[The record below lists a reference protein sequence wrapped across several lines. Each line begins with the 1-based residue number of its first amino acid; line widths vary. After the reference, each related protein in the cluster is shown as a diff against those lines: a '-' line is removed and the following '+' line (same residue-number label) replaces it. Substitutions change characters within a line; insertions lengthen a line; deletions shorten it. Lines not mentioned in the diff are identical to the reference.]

1 MQTPLGENRAFGKS
15 ELIKDVNRILT
26 NAKQKVKVERRALV
40 FSRKKKLSSE
50 DLKTPQDPE
59 EFTKKNI
66 IEKILELL
74 KVDYSVGERRFRIP
88 GGMRKA
94 DYEISYGGLKFL
106 VEAKPTGD
114 DLWKKDG
121 AVNQVKEL
129 FLLHETKRDYS
140 FGIATDGLRWVFIS
154 NTGEFV
160 TECDLVKDFAA
171 IENFITGKSAVR
183 TQKKEAEITKRFY
196 EWYNALLHGGSYR
209 NLKGERDEIGEEY
222 CLVSSILN
230 VKSESDRE
238 EIAQVIVDRLIF
250 IKFLQAKRIIK
261 EDILA
266 YLANLSEDVLNSKL
280 KQLFFSVFNVE
291 EDKRIDV
298 DPKFEK
304 IPYLN
309 GSLFERS
316 NAERQNP
323 DYLIR
328 ADILKRVIEF
338 LDTFKFV
345 YEGEAGEDSID
356 PEILGYIFERAMT
369 AGDRKGTGAY
379 YTPKYITR
387 YICENT
393 IYPYI
398 LEKSKEYLKEKKGY
412 KGEELPKSF
421 EDLLRLRSL
430 TLSDIYNNV
439 VMKLTVLD
447 PACGSGAFLYQAA
460 NILLEIY
467 RKIEKS
473 LGLKNPEFNLKKV
486 ILRNSIYG
494 VDLNHKAVE
503 IAKLRMW
510 LWIAE
515 SYDPDK
521 RLAALPNI
529 EYNIRAGNTLIG
541 YIDIS
546 KLREFKISLDD
557 FLGLETPLDELLQ
570 ERDKIL
576 SDYKMASGEKARE
589 LKRKI
594 EEMDGKIKRRLD
606 ILLFQ
611 EMRAKKIDISPTEFA
626 KLEPFHWGYE
636 FHRVFENGEGGFSVV
651 VGNPPYV
658 RQESIKEQ
666 KPILKEYYET
676 YKSTADLYVYFY
688 ERAHKLLKQGGM
700 FGFISSNKFMRANY
714 GKPLREF
721 LTKGVYIREIID
733 FGELPVFEDAATFP
747 AIVLTEKSNVKG
759 RSTLFTPVRSLEFQ
773 SLDSVVSEYAQKLP
787 PEAFEGFNWS
797 LGKEHEIKIMKKI
810 EKIGQPLGEYVG
822 GKILR
827 GILTGFNKAFIIS
840 KEKRDELIK
849 RDPKSAE
856 IIKPLIVGDDIRKY
870 EINFRDRYLIFTRRG
885 IDIESYPAIKKHL
898 EKFKDRLMPKPQ
910 DWDEKRDG
918 KWNGRKPG
926 AYKWYEIQDTIAYY
940 KEFEK
945 PKIVLPDIAMSCRFA
960 FDTEN
965 YFVANTGYIIPIND
979 LYLLSL
985 LNSRLIEEFYRNIAA
1000 VLGDPN
1006 KRGRMRFIYQ
1016 YLVQIPIRRI
1026 NFNTPEEERNRLVGE
1041 LKELYA
1047 QSNFTEILSRVEAY
1061 LPKDEDGNFIT
1072 AEEKSDVVHDFLAF
1086 LAERM
1091 TEMNK
1096 EKQAEIK
1103 RFLAW
1108 LEEYLG
1114 VKIEDMNLKTKV
1126 REFYKMDWEE
1136 YYKVLKRSKGKV
1148 RKVDL
1153 ASKEAEEKLREAFLD
1168 STGRLKPLLERIKET
1183 DGLIDQ
1189 IVYRLYGLSEEEIE
1203 VVEGG

>member
-1 MQTPLGENRAFGKS
+1 MQTPLGYKGAELSLRKS
-15 ELIKDVNRILT
+15 ELLEDVRRILT
-26 NAKQKVKVERRALV
+26 NAKKKVKIDRRAPI
-40 FSRKKKLSSE
+40 FSRKKRLSSE

-66 IEKILELL
+66 IEKVFDLL
-74 KVDYSVGERRFRIP
+74 GVDYSLGERRFRVP

-94 DYEISYGGLKFL
+94 DYGPSYGGLKFL
-106 VEAKPTGD
+106 VEVKPIGD
-114 DLWKKDG
+114 DLWKRAKDG

-129 FLLHETKRDYS
+129 FLLQEARENYS
-140 FGIATDGLRWVFIS
+140 FGVATDGLRWVFIS
-154 NTGEFV
+154 NSGDFV
-160 TECDLVKDFAA
+160 AECDLVKDFAA

-209 NLKGERDEIGEEY
+209 DLEGKRRTISEED

-230 VKSESDRE
+230 VRSESDRE

-250 IKFLQAKRIIK
+250 IKFLQAKGIIK

-266 YLANLSEDVLNSKL
+266 YLASLSEDVLNPKL

-291 EDKRIDV
+291 EDKRVDV

-316 NAERQNP
+316 GAERRNP

-328 ADILKRVIEF
+328 AEILKRVIEF

-345 YEGEAGEDSID
+345 SETEAREESID

-369 AGDRKGTGAY
+369 ASDRKGTGAY

-398 LEKSKEYLKEKKGY
+398 LERVREYLKREKGY
-412 KGEELPKSF
+412 KDSELPSSF
-421 EDLLRLRSL
+421 EEILKLRSL
-430 TLSDIYNNV
+430 TLDEIYFNIIQRI
-439 VMKLTVLD
+439 TVLD

-460 NILLEIY
+460 NVLLDIY
-467 RKIEKS
+467 KRVEAS
-473 LGLKNPEFNLKKV
+473 LGRRNAEVALKKIILKNN
-486 ILRNSIYG
+486 IYG
-494 VDLNHKAVE
+494 VDINHKAVE

-510 LWIAE
+510 LWVAE
-515 SYDPDK
+515 SFDPERK
-521 RLAALPNI
+521 VEALPNL

-541 YIDIS
+541 FVDIS
-546 KLREFKISLDD
+546 KLREVKISLEDY
-557 FLGLETPLDELLQ
+557 LGIEKLLGELLD
-570 ERDKIL
+570 ERDKAIL
-576 SDYKMASGEKARE
+576 KYKLASGEEAKA
-589 LKRKI
+589 LKEKI
-594 EEMDGKIKRRLD
+594 EEIDAKIKLRLD

-611 EMRAKKIDISPTEFA
+611 EMKAKKIDISPAEFA

-636 FHRVFENGEGGFSVV
+636 FHRVFENGEGGFCVV

-658 RQESIKEQ
+658 RQESIKEL

-688 ERAHKLLKQGGM
+688 ERSHKLLKQGGM

-747 AIVLTEKSNVKG
+747 AIVLTEKSDVKG
-759 RSTLFTPVRSLEFQ
+759 RSTLFTPVKSLEFQ
-773 SLDSVVSEYAQKLP
+773 SLDSVVSEYGQKLP
-787 PEAFEGFNWS
+787 FWVFQKDKWLLTDTIKILIFEKMKK
-797 LGKEHEIKIMKKI
+797 LGK
-810 EKIGQPLGEYVG
+810 PLGEYTNK
-822 GKILR
+822 KIKY
-827 GILTGFNKAFIIS
+827 GIKTGLNKAFIIDKKT
-840 KEKRDELIK
+840 KEKLIK
-849 RDPKSAE
+849 ENPKSGE
-856 IIKPLIVGDDIRKY
+856 IIKPILVGDDIRRY
-870 EINFRDRYLIFTRRG
+870 EINFRDRYLIWTYIGVNISR
-885 IDIESYPAIKKHL
+885 YPSIRKYLEQFKSEL
-898 EKFKDRLMPKPQ
+898 EKR
-910 DWDEKRDG
+910 WDKG
-918 KWNGRKPG
+918 NH
-926 AYKWYEIQDTIAYY
+926 WYELRHCDYY
-940 KEFEK
+940 DDFEK

-1026 NFNTPEEERNRLVGE
+1026 NFTTPKEERNRLVEE
-1041 LKELYA
+1041 LKKLYT
-1047 QSNFTEILSRVEAY
+1047 QSNFSEILSRTESY
-1061 LPKDEDGNFIT
+1061 LPKDEEGNFIT
-1072 AEEKSDVVHDFLAF
+1072 EKEKSDVVHDFLAF

-1103 RFLAW
+1103 KFLGW

-1153 ASKEAEEKLREAFLD
+1153 ASKEAEERLREAFID
-1168 STGRLKPLLERIKET
+1168 STGRLKPLLERIDET
-1183 DGLIDQ
+1183 DKLIDQ
-1189 IVYRLYGLSEEEIE
+1189 IVYRLYGLTEEEIR
-1203 VVEGG
+1203 VVERE

>member
-1 MQTPLGENRAFGKS
+1 LQTPLGYKGAELSLRKS
-15 ELIKDVNRILT
+15 ELLEDVRRILT
-26 NAKQKVKVERRALV
+26 NAKKKVKVDRRALI
-40 FSRKKKLSSE
+40 FSRKKRLSSE

-66 IEKILELL
+66 IEKVFDLL
-74 KVDYSVGERRFRIP
+74 DVDYSLGERRFRVP

-94 DYEISYGGLKFL
+94 DYGPSYGGLKFL
-106 VEAKPTGD
+106 VEAKPIGD
-114 DLWKKDG
+114 DLWKRAKDG

-129 FLLHETKRDYS
+129 FLLQEAREEYS
-140 FGIATDGLRWVFIS
+140 FGVATDGLRWVFIS
-154 NTGEFV
+154 NSGDFV
-160 TECDLVKDFAA
+160 AECDLERDFAA

-209 NLKGERDEIGEEY
+209 DLEGKRRTISEED
-222 CLVSSILN
+222 CLVNSILN
-230 VKSESDRE
+230 VRSESDRE

-250 IKFLQAKRIIK
+250 IKFLQAKGIIK

-266 YLANLSEDVLNSKL
+266 YLANLSEDVLNLKL

-291 EDKRIDV
+291 EDKRVDV

-316 NAERQNP
+316 SAERRNS

-328 ADILKRVIEF
+328 AEILKRVIEF

-345 YEGEAGEDSID
+345 SETEAREESID

-369 AGDRKGTGAY
+369 ASDRKGTGAY

-398 LEKSKEYLKEKKGY
+398 LERVREYLKKEKGY
-412 KGEELPKSF
+412 KDSELPTSF
-421 EDLLRLRSL
+421 EEILKLRSL
-430 TLSDIYNNV
+430 TLDEIYFNIIQRI
-439 VMKLTVLD
+439 TVLD

-460 NILLEIY
+460 NVLLDIY
-467 RKIEKS
+467 KRVEVS
-473 LGLKNPEFNLKKV
+473 LGRRNAEVALKKIILKNN
-486 ILRNSIYG
+486 IYG
-494 VDLNHKAVE
+494 VDINHKAVE

-510 LWIAE
+510 LWVAE
-515 SYDPDK
+515 SFDPERK
-521 RLAALPNI
+521 VEALPNL

-541 YIDIS
+541 FVDIS
-546 KLREFKISLDD
+546 KLREVKISLDD
-557 FLGLETPLDELLQ
+557 YLGIEKPLNELLE
-570 ERDKIL
+570 ERDKAI
-576 SDYKMASGEKARE
+576 SKYKLASGEEAKA
-589 LKRKI
+589 LKEKI
-594 EEMDGKIKRRLD
+594 EEIDAKIKRRLD

-611 EMRAKKIDISPTEFA
+611 EMKAKKIDISPAEFA

-636 FHRVFENGEGGFSVV
+636 FHRVFENGEGGFCVV

-658 RQESIKEQ
+658 RQESIKEL

-688 ERAHKLLKQGGM
+688 ERSHKLLKQGGM

-773 SLDSVVSEYAQKLP
+773 SLDSVVSEYGQKLP

-797 LGKEHEIKIMKKI
+797 LGKAHEIKIMKKI

-856 IIKPLIVGDDIRKY
+856 IIKPLIVGDDVRKY
-870 EINFRDRYLIFTRRG
+870 EINFRDRYLIWTYIG
-885 IDIESYPAIKKHL
+885 VYIDRYPAIKEHL
-898 EKFKDRLMPKPQ
+898 EQFRAEL
-910 DWDEKRDG
+910 EKRWDKG
-918 KWNGRKPG
+918 N
-926 AYKWYEIQDTIAYY
+926 YWYELRHCDYY
-940 KEFEK
+940 EEFEK
-945 PKIVLPDIAMSCRFA
+945 PKIVYPVIAMTNRFCL
-960 FDTEN
+960 DDYG
-965 YFVANTGYIIPIND
+965 YFTNDKVFFIPRND
-979 LYLLSL
+979 KYLLSL
-985 LNSRLIEEFYRNIAA
+985 LNSKLAFFYLKSICS
-1000 VLGDPN
+1000 VLGDPG
-1006 KRGRMRFIYQ
+1006 KRGRLELREVHIKN
-1016 YLVQIPIRRI
+1016 LPIRRI
-1026 NFNTPEEERNRLVGE
+1026 NFNTPKEERNRLVEE
-1041 LKELYA
+1041 LKKLYT
-1047 QSNFTEILSRVEAY
+1047 QSNFSEILSRVESY
-1061 LPKDEDGNFIT
+1061 LPKDEEGNFIT
-1072 AEEKSDVVHDFLAF
+1072 AEEKSDIVHDFLAF

-1103 RFLAW
+1103 KFLGW

-1153 ASKEAEEKLREAFLD
+1153 ASKEAEEKLREAFLH
-1168 STGRLKPLLERIKET
+1168 STGRLKPLLDRIYET
-1183 DGLIDQ
+1183 DKLIDQ
-1189 IVYRLYGLSEEEIE
+1189 IVYSLYGLTDEEIM
-1203 VVEGG
+1203 VVEGGDL

>member
-1 MQTPLGENRAFGKS
+1 MQTLLGYKGAELSLRKS
-15 ELIKDVNRILT
+15 ELLEDVRRILT
-26 NAKQKVKVERRALV
+26 NAKKKVKVDRRALI
-40 FSRKKKLSSE
+40 FSRKKRLSSE
-50 DLKTPQDPE
+50 DLETPQDPE

-66 IEKILELL
+66 IEKVFDLL
-74 KVDYSVGERRFRIP
+74 DVDYSLGERRFRVP

-94 DYEISYGGLKFL
+94 DYGPSYGGLKFL
-106 VEAKPTGD
+106 VEAKPIGD
-114 DLWKKDG
+114 DLWKRAKDG

-129 FLLHETKRDYS
+129 FLLQEAREEYS
-140 FGIATDGLRWVFIS
+140 FGVATDGLRWVFIS
-154 NTGEFV
+154 NSGDFV
-160 TECDLVKDFAA
+160 AECDLERDFAA

-209 NLKGERDEIGEEY
+209 DLEGKRRTISEED
-222 CLVSSILN
+222 CLVNSILN
-230 VKSESDRE
+230 VRSESDRE

-250 IKFLQAKRIIK
+250 IKFLQAKGIIK

-266 YLANLSEDVLNSKL
+266 YLANLSEDVLNLKL

-291 EDKRIDV
+291 EDKRVDV

-316 NAERQNP
+316 SAERRNS

-328 ADILKRVIEF
+328 AEILKRVIEF

-345 YEGEAGEDSID
+345 SETEAREESID

-369 AGDRKGTGAY
+369 ASDRKGTGAY

-398 LEKSKEYLKEKKGY
+398 LERVREYLKKEKGY
-412 KGEELPKSF
+412 KDSELPTSF
-421 EDLLRLRSL
+421 EEILKLRSL
-430 TLSDIYNNV
+430 TLDEIYFNIIQRI
-439 VMKLTVLD
+439 TVLD

-460 NILLEIY
+460 NVLLDIY
-467 RKIEKS
+467 KRVEVS
-473 LGLKNPEFNLKKV
+473 LGRRNAEVALKKIILKNN
-486 ILRNSIYG
+486 IYG
-494 VDLNHKAVE
+494 VDINHKAVE

-510 LWIAE
+510 LWVAE
-515 SYDPDK
+515 SFDPDRK
-521 RLAALPNI
+521 VEALPNL

-541 YIDIS
+541 FVDIS
-546 KLREFKISLDD
+546 KLREVKISLDD
-557 FLGLETPLDELLQ
+557 YLGIEKPLGELLE
-570 ERDKIL
+570 ERDKAIL
-576 SDYKMASGEKARE
+576 KYKLASGEEAKV
-589 LKRKI
+589 LKEKI
-594 EEMDGKIKRRLD
+594 EKIDEKIKRRLD

-611 EMRAKKIDISPTEFA
+611 EMKAKKIDISPTEFA

-636 FHRVFENGEGGFSVV
+636 FHKVFENGEGGFCVV

-658 RQESIKEQ
+658 RQESIKEL
-666 KPILKEYYET
+666 KPILKEYYEV
-676 YKSTADLYVYFY
+676 YHGVADLYTYFF
-688 ERAHKLLKQGGM
+688 ERGHKLLKDGGF
-700 FGFISSNKFMRANY
+700 FGFISSNKFFHAGY
-714 GKPLREF
+714 GDKLKEF
-721 LTKGVYIREIID
+721 LSKTAYMRTICD
-733 FGELPVFEDAATFP
+733 FGDLPVFEDATTYP
-747 AIVLTEKSNVKG
+747 AIFITEKTEKRG
-759 RSTLFTPVRSLEFQ
+759 TTRYAKIP
-773 SLDSVVSEYAQKLP
+773 SLDFSSLSEAIEKYGFDIP
-787 PEAFEGFNWS
+787 PEYMEGTDWK
-797 LGKEHEIKIMKKI
+797 LGNPKEQAIL
-810 EKIGQPLGEYVG
+810 EKMNAQSVPLEVYTN
-822 GKILR
+822 GKAKR
-827 GILTGFNKAFIIS
+827 GILTGFNKAFIID
-840 KEKRDELIK
+840 KEIKDKLIK
-849 RDPKSAE
+849 EDPKSAE
-856 IIKPLIVGDDIRKY
+856 IIKPFVVGEDVKRY
-870 EINFRDRYLIFTRRG
+870 EIEFKDKYLIFTRRG
-885 IDIESYPAIKKHL
+885 INIDSYPAIKKHL

-918 KWNGRKPG
+918 KWKGRKPG
-926 AYKWYEIQDTIAYY
+926 SYKWYEIQDTIAYY

-945 PKIVLPDIAMSCRFA
+945 PKIVYLVFQVRPA
-960 FDTEN
+960 FSFDSSGLFTN
-965 YFVANTGYIIPIND
+965 NAVWMIPTD
-979 LYLLSL
+979 DKYLLSI
-985 LNSRLIEEFYRNIAA
+985 LNSKLGWLLITKYCTQIRN
-1000 VLGDPN
+1000 G
-1006 KRGRMRFIYQ
+1006 YQ
-1016 YLVQIPIRRI
+1016 LIWDYLRKIPIRRI
-1026 NFNTPEEERNRLVGE
+1026 NFNTPKEERNRLVGE

-1047 QSNFTEILSRVEAY
+1047 QSNFSEILSCVESY
-1061 LPKDEDGNFIT
+1061 LPKDEEGNFIT
-1072 AEEKSDVVHDFLAF
+1072 AEEKSDIVHDFLAF

-1091 TEMNK
+1091 IEMNK

-1103 RFLAW
+1103 KFLGW

-1168 STGRLKPLLERIKET
+1168 STGRLKLLLDRIDET
-1183 DGLIDQ
+1183 DKLIDQ
-1189 IVYRLYGLSEEEIE
+1189 IVYRLYGLTEEEIK